1 MSTIANSTAKAP
13 IEATEPAAD
22 TTDVYADL
30 SKLRMS
36 QSFEELAGAKKVLT
50 TVRVGKP
57 DDQTFV
63 RVHGSP
69 EYRMDAALI
78 ELKEEERG
86 SNIYLVLPNV
96 AAAVS
101 NEVHWATLF
110 TAITRQGD
118 VFLWRVKG
126 TQDGRAKDWARS
138 AREAAERAMVEWVR
152 VKANMGVGAYE
163 YFLAS
168 GTIPDPEWPPYT
180 FNELLR
186 VAFGRERLVDRLD
199 HPILKKLRGE

>member
-1 MSTIANSTAKAP
+1 MSAQNSTTAIP
-13 IEATEPAAD
+13 VEPAAD
-22 TTDVYADL
+22 ADVYADL

-69 EYRMDAALI
+69 EYRMDLALL
-78 ELKEEERG
+78 EMKEEERG
-86 SNIYLVLPNV
+86 SNIYLVLPHV
-96 AAAVS
+96 AATVP
-101 NEVHWATLF
+101 NEVHWATVY

-118 VFLWRVKG
+118 VFLWRVKKS
-126 TQDGRAKDWARS
+126 QDKRGSDWARS
-138 AREAAERAMVEWVR
+138 AREAAERAIVEWVR

-168 GTIPDPEWPPYT
+168 GTIPDPEWPAYT

-186 VAFGRERLVDRLD
+186 VAFGRERLVDRPD